1 MSETL
6 SWREK
11 YEQHIR
17 SARWKNMKRDFRKL
31 RGNKCERCGSGHNL
45 ELHHKTYERL
55 GHELIKDLELLCSGC
70 HSVADQ
76 ERELANFI
84 KSIERRD
91 TAAINT
97 YASKKYGED
106 WEDHTDPDVVA
117 EEFEA
122 WRERKDDF
130 PDD

>member
-1 MSETL
+1 MSNETE
-6 SWREK
+6 WRTK

-31 RGNKCERCGSGHNL
+31 RGDKCERCGSGHQL
-45 ELHHKTYERL
+45 ELHHRTYERL
-55 GHELIKDLELLCSGC
+55 GLELIKDLELLCSGC

-76 ERELANFI
+76 EREISQLI
-84 KSIERRD
+84 KSLERRD
-91 TAAINT
+91 TAAVNT

-106 WEDHTDPDVVA
+106 WEDYKNPDDVA
-117 EEFEA
+117 EEFER
-122 WRERKDDF
+122 WRDRKDEF